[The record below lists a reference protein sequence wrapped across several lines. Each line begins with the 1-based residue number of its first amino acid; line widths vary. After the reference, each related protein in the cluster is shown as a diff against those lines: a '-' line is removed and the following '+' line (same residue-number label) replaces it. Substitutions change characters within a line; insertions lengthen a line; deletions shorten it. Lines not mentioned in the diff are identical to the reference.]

1 MIIVE
6 DAGRLSK
13 GSSSPKPSGYCR
25 NRNNKNITRSRSN
38 CHCLRWRRYTV
49 VRDGNRLR
57 GVGAVIDKDF
67 ASSLLAEKLDVDTF
81 VVLTAVEKVAIKF
94 GKPDQEWLSEL
105 TVETAE
111 KYIAQKEFAE
121 GSMLPKVQAALSF
134 ATSRAG
140 RKALITSL
148 EKAAEGL
155 AGKTGTWIRS

>member
-1 MIIVE
+1 M
-6 DAGRLSK
+6 
-13 GSSSPKPSGYCR
+13 
-25 NRNNKNITRSRSN
+25 
-38 CHCLRWRRYTV
+38 
-49 VRDGNRLR
+49 R

-67 ASSLLAEKLDVDTF
+67 ASSLLAEKIDADTF
-81 VVLTAVEKVAIKF
+81 VVLTAVEKVAIRF
-94 GKPDQEWLSEL
+94 GKSDQEWLSEL

-121 GSMLPKVQAALSF
+121 GSMLPKVLAAISF
-134 ATSRAG
+134 ATSRSG